1 MKSMRHILFAVKD
14 PAGNRQPGLAKALA
28 IAEAFD
34 ARLELFHALSS
45 PVFAGPPPHDNESVA
60 NLEED
65 LLARARNRLESI
77 AEAGRRRGAKIS
89 CTVAW
94 DYPPHEAIV
103 RRATRAGAD
112 LIIAAWHRG
121 SHRRGWLMQLTD
133 WELFRASP
141 LPVLLVRDGARY
153 HHPQILAAV
162 DPLHAHAKPLDLDYR
177 ILAAAKRLARAFNGR
192 VDAVHA
198 CDFSAMPAAG
208 VETGNDSSVL
218 ARGGASLR
226 RQDRAQFD
234 KLLKR
239 AQIPASRKHL
249 VFGDPV
255 TLIPEVARKTGTALV
270 VMGAVSRSAL
280 RRVFIGN
287 TAERVLD
294 ALPCDVL
301 VVKPGSFVGRVRA
314 RPRGMVVVTM
324 PVLAPGI

>member
-14 PAGNRQPGLAKALA
+14 PAESRQPGLAKALA
-28 IAEAFD
+28 LAEAFD

-77 AEAGRRRGAKIS
+77 AEAGRQQGVKVS
-89 CTVAW
+89 CTVVS

-112 LIIAAWHRG
+112 LIVAACHRG

-133 WELFRASP
+133 SGLLRVSP
-141 LPVLLVRDGARY
+141 LPVLLVRDGAPY
-153 HHPQILAAV
+153 HHPEILAAV

-177 ILAAAKRLARAFNGR
+177 IFAAAKRLAVAFNGR
-192 VDAVHA
+192 VGAVHA
-198 CDFSAMPAAG
+198 CDFSAMPAAHF
-208 VETGNDSSVL
+208 ETAHDSSVL

-249 VFGDPV
+249 VYGDPV
-255 TLIPEVARKTGTALV
+255 TLIPEVARKTGTSIV
-270 VMGAVSRSAL
+270 VMGSVSRSAL
-280 RRVFIGN
+280 RRIFIGN

-294 ALPCDVL
+294 LLPCDVL

-314 RPRGMVVVTM
+314 RPRGMVLVTM